1 MNIEAIKTQ
10 LGYILG
16 EMDLAMRTGSSDAK
30 ENVSSVLF
38 EMHVIEEIMRVQ
50 HSITYNDVEKHRRAS

>member
-16 EMDLAMRTGSSDAK
+16 EIDLAMRTGSSDAK
-30 ENVSSVLF
+30 ENASSVLF

-50 HSITYNDVEKHRRAS
+50 HGITYNDVDKHRRAS